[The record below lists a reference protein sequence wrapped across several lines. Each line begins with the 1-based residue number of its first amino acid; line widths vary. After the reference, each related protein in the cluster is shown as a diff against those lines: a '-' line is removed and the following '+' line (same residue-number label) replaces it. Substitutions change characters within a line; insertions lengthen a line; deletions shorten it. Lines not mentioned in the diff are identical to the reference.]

1 MKVGKHDIQL
11 AEIAAV
17 TPNFWR
23 TGYWIY
29 LKGSG
34 VGLYISNAEK
44 EAFDAECEIQDTV
57 RKMYDVARGAGL
69 KAFA

>member
-1 MKVGKHDIQL
+1 MVIGKHDIQL
-11 AEIAAV
+11 SEIAAV

-34 VGLYISNAEK
+34 VGFYISNAEK
-44 EAFDAECEIQDTV
+44 QAFDQECEVQQTV
-57 RKMYDVARGAGL
+57 RQIYDVARGSGL
-69 KAFA
+69 RAFA